1 MIRITPLYSGSSG
14 NCILVE
20 SDGLRVLVD
29 AGNTAKKISEA
40 LGELGL
46 SLCDISGIFVTHEH
60 TDHVA
65 GLGVIGRKAKIPV
78 YMNEATW
85 RAVEGMKGAPA
96 ESLVRIFTTGEPVA
110 FHDSLLVESFHTS
123 HDAAESVGY
132 VFSDGVSRAGI
143 STDTGVMTREAME
156 KLAGCG
162 GVLIEANHD
171 VDMLRTGSYPPVLKQ
186 RILSERGHLSNDDC
200 GAALRELVASGCTR
214 VILGHLSRE
223 NNMPLTALNTVCTL
237 LGESGIKRN
246 ADYLINV
253 ARRDGITDGF
263 EF

>member
-1 MIRITPLYSGSSG
+1 MIRLTPLYSGSSG

-20 SDGLRVLVD
+20 SGELRLLVD

-60 TDHVA
+60 TDHVS
-65 GLGVIGRKAKIPV
+65 GLGVIGRRAKIPV

-85 RAVEGMKGAPA
+85 KAVERMKGAPA
-96 ESLVRIFTTGEPVA
+96 ESLVRIFATGDTVA
-110 FHDSLLVESFHTS
+110 FHDSIMVESFRTS
-123 HDAAESVGY
+123 HDAAESVGF
-132 VFSDGVSRAGI
+132 VFSDGITRAGV
-143 STDTGVMTREAME
+143 STDTGVMTPSALE
-156 KLAGCG
+156 KLTGCS

-186 RILSERGHLSNDDC
+186 RILSDRGHLSNDACAD
-200 GAALRELVASGCTR
+200 ALRTIVSSGCSR

-223 NNMPLTALNTVCTL
+223 NNMPLTALNTVITSL
-237 LGESGIKRN
+237 AQAGIKRN

-263 EF
+263 EV